1 MKKCK
6 YLDDLGL
13 KVNQYGTNF
22 TSNNDS
28 RKKIWSKERK
38 EYGFDSRETWNLD
51 RIFVEWIYTRLMM
64 YKECANI
71 DMNYHKVLY
80 KDEEMTQE
88 QVINRILEISKEALL
103 SYSDEELWHKNIKEI
118 CDLWKEILPFMWW

>member
-1 MKKCK
+1 MKRCK

-22 TSNNDS
+22 TANNDS

-51 RIFVEWIYTRLMM
+51 KIFVEWIYTRLMM
-64 YKECANI
+64 YKEYANI

-88 QVINRILEISKEALL
+88 QIINRILEISKEALL
-103 SYSDEELWHKNIKEI
+103 SYPDEELWHENIKEI